1 LIFKFQFN
9 KKLCLKTLVLT
20 HRLTDGERKGD
31 DDRDDGAAANR
42 HLRVVDEHVHEL
54 RLEREV
60 GRAARRLNLCRGR
73 ERFEEHREDD
83 IDCDGNRDGAR
94 NNLVDHYTMCSYFI
108 LHRIFLSDNRILRSS
123 RPANVVRFDRKGM
136 GVRHGG
142 WYINVTAIR
151 NNKKRLLAYITRL

>member
-1 LIFKFQFN
+1 
-9 KKLCLKTLVLT
+9 
-20 HRLTDGERKGD
+20 
-31 DDRDDGAAANR
+31 
-42 HLRVVDEHVHEL
+42 
-54 RLEREV
+54 
-60 GRAARRLNLCRGR
+60 
-73 ERFEEHREDD
+73 
-83 IDCDGNRDGAR
+83 
-94 NNLVDHYTMCSYFI
+94 MCSYFI